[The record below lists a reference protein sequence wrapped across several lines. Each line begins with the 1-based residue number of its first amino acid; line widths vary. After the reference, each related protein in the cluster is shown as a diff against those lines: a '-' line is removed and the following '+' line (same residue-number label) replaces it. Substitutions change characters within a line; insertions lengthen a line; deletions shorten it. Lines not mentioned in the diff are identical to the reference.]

1 MVDDYDHRESQQ
13 WRKKGCFVVSVLD
26 GSVLDVEGESSA
38 SGTRLISWPAKS
50 PVATNQQ
57 FEFEEVFKSVSY
69 APRKV
74 PRKSY
79 ICPPFLLSPSI
90 TFAFPIIP
98 PHHPSP
104 IIPPPSSLPHHPS
117 PSSLPHH
124 PSPHLPSPI
133 FPPHHPFP
141 IIPPPSSL
149 PIIPPPPSLP
159 HHPSPSSLPTIP
171 PPSSLPIIPPPS
183 SLPHSL
189 VTALSAVHRCNIIVF
204 HVEFGWWCS

>member
-74 PRKSY
+74 PPKSY

-104 IIPPPSSLPHHPS
+104 IIPPPSSLPPHHPSPHHPSPIFPPPSSLPIIPSPSSLPHHPS

-124 PSPHLPSPI
+124 PSP
-133 FPPHHPFP
+133 
-141 IIPPPSSL
+141 IIP
-149 PIIPPPPSLP
+149 P
-159 HHPSPSSLPTIP
+159 HHPSPSSLPHHPSPIIPPHHPSPTIP

-189 VTALSAVHRCNIIVF
+189 VTALSAVH
-204 HVEFGWWCS
+204 